1 MLVSVVGIC
10 IDALLARFNHAAGV
24 GDSIVEF
31 AKAKG
36 VDMVV
41 IGSRG
46 LGSIQ
51 RWACSS
57 SSSSNSSL
65 YIE

>member
-1 MLVSVVGIC
+1 MLCYCCSCWFIC
-10 IDALLARFNHAAGV
+10 LALLVLRSGV

-51 RWACSS
+51 R
-57 SSSSNSSL
+57 
-65 YIE
+65 

>member
-1 MLVSVVGIC
+1 MRWLCVT
-10 IDALLARFNHAAGV
+10 GV

-36 VDMVV
+36 ADMVV

-51 RWACSS
+51 R
-57 SSSSNSSL
+57 
-65 YIE
+65 

>member
-1 MLVSVVGIC
+1 MP
-10 IDALLARFNHAAGV
+10 AGV

-36 VDMVV
+36 AGMVV

-51 RWACSS
+51 RCAKVTCD
-57 SSSSNSSL
+57 
-65 YIE
+65 IIK